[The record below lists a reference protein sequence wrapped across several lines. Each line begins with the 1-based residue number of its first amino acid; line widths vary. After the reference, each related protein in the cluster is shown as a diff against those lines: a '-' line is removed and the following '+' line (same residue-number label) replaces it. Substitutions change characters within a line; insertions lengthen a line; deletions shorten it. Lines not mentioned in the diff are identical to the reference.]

1 MKGYTKLILD
11 IVMGAVIPILILNN
25 FARLTGS
32 SDTLAYV
39 FAAMVPVAYVLIDT
53 FFISRRFNVITSY
66 VALSTIVS
74 GVLVFWFVDGV
85 RFALKDTAALIVA
98 VFVFIGSMLIGKPMM
113 QFFATQV
120 FQADTPDKH
129 SKLTTLLAL
138 PNVRKTLFL
147 STAIVA
153 VYNVIAAVVN
163 FLLNLNIVIAKFGEA
178 AFNTQ
183 VAQVNAITRVAFTI
197 ASLVAFGIAFALIY
211 RAVFK
216 VLPKEEGKSQFES
229 DFWELVGQSDL
240 FRQVNANAPHL
251 TPNLP

>member
-113 QFFATQV
+113 QFFAAQV

-216 VLPKEEGKSQFES
+216 VLPKEEGKSQLES

-240 FRQVNANAPHL
+240 FSEVKQP
-251 TPNLP
+251 

>member
-113 QFFATQV
+113 QFFAAQV

-216 VLPKEEGKSQFES
+216 VLPKEKGKSQFES

-240 FRQVNANAPHL
+240 FSEVKQP
-251 TPNLP
+251 